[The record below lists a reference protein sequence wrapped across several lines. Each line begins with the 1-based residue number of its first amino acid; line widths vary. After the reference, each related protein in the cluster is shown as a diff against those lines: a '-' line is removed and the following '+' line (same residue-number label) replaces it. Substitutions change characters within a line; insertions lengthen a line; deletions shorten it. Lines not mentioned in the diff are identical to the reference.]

1 MVSIVYAIMV
11 NNNNDRKD
19 KDDDDEGIRGRHQL
33 MGQSLKLIPHFQK
46 IGPHCSGVLN
56 LIRHC
61 QVLYSYIHNSFNHN
75 SFSPGNSICHHG
87 FHC

>member
-46 IGPHCSGVLN
+46 IV
-56 LIRHC
+56 
-61 QVLYSYIHNSFNHN
+61 VEY
-75 SFSPGNSICHHG
+75 
-87 FHC
+87 